1 MSRPVSTGRRR
12 CRCGADISHRHHSAR
27 YCASCRVEVTRQQ
40 HARYARR
47 RYSRDTDYREREKAR
62 LRAHRAA
69 LRRAALEA
77 PRREPSPPPG
87 MIQYGATLKPRRF
100 LDLPGGAR

>member
-1 MSRPVSTGRRR
+1 MAARRR
-12 CRCGADISHRHHSAR
+12 CRCGTDISMLHGNAK
-27 YCASCRVEVTRQQ
+27 YCGRCAVEAYREQ

-47 RYSRDTDYREREKAR
+47 RYARDPDYRKREMTRAR
-62 LRAHRAA
+62 RGRAA
-69 LRRAALEA
+69 RRRAAPEA
-77 PRREPSPPPG
+77 PRREAWPPPG